1 MIGCTLEFQCRR
13 DMLQPIDCFVL
24 IQISQKLYVVCRLE
38 VSEISLV
45 GFKWTNNFKMHF
57 QLTQF
62 ELCCWV

>member
-1 MIGCTLEFQCRR
+1 
-13 DMLQPIDCFVL
+13 MLQPIDCFVL